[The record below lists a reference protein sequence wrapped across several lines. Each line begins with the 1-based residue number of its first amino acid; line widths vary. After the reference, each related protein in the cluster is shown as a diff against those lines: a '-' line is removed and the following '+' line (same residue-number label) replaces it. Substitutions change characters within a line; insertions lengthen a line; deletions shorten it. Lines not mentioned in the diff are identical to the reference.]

1 MARPAARRQD
11 LPRHYCRN
19 PRCRSKLEEPTYA
32 TRDAFCARGCRDGF
46 CRTRCRVC
54 EGKLERKNERE
65 QVCGRRRCR
74 NAFKR
79 DRARYLGSRGVLDAS
94 KTSIKPGTKSG
105 LMPDRAWH
113 IVAGPELSPCATVPD
128 GSGCQWRG
136 GDYERVEAK
145 NRAALEAAEEAKI
158 EANGYFAEPEWREV
172 VSPDGVT
179 CSVTIFR
186 DDDVAPGVTA
196 RHVGDGLDV
205 PDFLKRASGRP

>member
-1 MARPAARRQD
+1 
-11 LPRHYCRN
+11 
-19 PRCRSKLEEPTYA
+19 
-32 TRDAFCARGCRDGF
+32 
-46 CRTRCRVC
+46 
-54 EGKLERKNERE
+54 
-65 QVCGRRRCR
+65 
-74 NAFKR
+74 
-79 DRARYLGSRGVLDAS
+79 
-94 KTSIKPGTKSG
+94 
-105 LMPDRAWH
+105 MPDRAWH
-113 IVAGPELSPCATVPD
+113 IVAGRGTEPLCHGPD

-179 CSVTIFR
+179 CHVTIFR

-205 PDFLKRASGRP
+205 PDSLKRASGRP